1 MRRGQLEKTE
11 DGVMAASVRWELPS
25 GGSKSALVA
34 DSETLMGR
42 NDDCDVLLP
51 HSSVSRYHAKI
62 LSTDAGYALVDLGS
76 ANGTFVNGQ
85 RIQAC
90 LLRNGDQIRLGG
102 SPETISFVA
111 EHTMTADDSDVL
123 QPSRAAPDDV
133 QSISDEVPAILRAEL
148 RKSFVQHFVLASELN
163 LAREIQMA
171 LIPQQL
177 PILDGYAISGH
188 CEPARRVGGDF
199 YDFRAMSSGCS
210 VAFLGDVAGKGVA
223 ASLLSSM
230 ALGCL
235 DAQLRSDERLESA
248 LVALNSIL
256 CEKEPGRFVTLFL
269 LRFDADG
276 ECCYASAGHNTAYV
290 YRAAH
295 AAIEELPSTSLVAGV
310 MPECEFKS
318 EHFTLRAGD
327 ALLVYS
333 DGLTEAE
340 NATGE
345 MLGEDMVRATILE
358 YASAGA
364 ESLKGALLDL
374 VLSFTGGEKQSD
386 DITFFVVEKLERR
399 V

>member
-1 MRRGQLEKTE
+1 MQKIE
-11 DGVMAASVRWELPS
+11 DGVMAASVQWEIP
-25 GGSKSALVA
+25 GGDSKSILVSG
-34 DSETLMGR
+34 SETLMGR
-42 NDDCDVLLP
+42 CNECDVLLP
-51 HSSVSRYHAKI
+51 HTSVSRYHAKI
-62 LSTDAGYALVDLGS
+62 LSTEAGYALVDLGS
-76 ANGTFVNGQ
+76 VNGTFVNGR

-90 LLRNGDQIRLGG
+90 LLRNGDQIRLGEN
-102 SPETISFVA
+102 PEVIGFVA
-111 EHTMTADDSDVL
+111 ERTMESDDSGGV
-123 QPSRAAPDDV
+123 QASCAAPSDV
-133 QSISDEVPAILRAEL
+133 QSISDEVPAILRGEL
-148 RKSFVQHFVLASELN
+148 HKSFMQHFVIESELS
-163 LAREIQMA
+163 LAQEVQRA
-171 LIPQQL
+171 LIPQHL
-177 PILDGYAISGH
+177 PIFGGYAISAH
-188 CEPARRVGGDF
+188 CEPAHQVGGDF
-199 YDFRAMSSGCS
+199 YDFRAMPSGGA

-235 DAQLRSDERLESA
+235 DAQLRSSERLESA
-248 LVALNSIL
+248 LGVLNSIL

-269 LRFDADG
+269 LRFDLDG

-290 YRAAH
+290 YRAEH
-295 AAIEELPSTSLVAGV
+295 AAIEELPSTGLVAGV
-310 MPECEFKS
+310 MPVCEFKS
-318 EHFTLRAGD
+318 ERFTLRAGD

-386 DITFFVVEKLERR
+386 DITFFVVEKLERE